1 VIITFEPMLL
11 ASLFAAIAL
20 CASAAHAQ
28 DDDGHYFAREKDRKA
43 ECVRCEALL
52 GALPSAAA
60 RSELATVQRLCQQRF
75 RNSAELTCAELA
87 AALVQHAGA
96 ALPCHAAAVCRY
108 TREELAAEA
117 MGRRGE
123 RVLKI
128 HDEL

>member
-1 VIITFEPMLL
+1 MLI
-11 ASLFAAIAL
+11 ASLFLAIVVCTTAV
-20 CASAAHAQ
+20 HAQ
-28 DDDGHYFAREKDRKA
+28 DDGHYFAREKDRKS

-52 GALPSAAA
+52 AALPSAAA

-87 AALVQHAGA
+87 AALVQHAAA

-123 RVLKI
+123 RVLKV